1 MDDKEVQK
9 TTENSLLEELVNN
22 SQKQLFYERVRTVAA
37 LVIAVSI
44 VMGIVLVVPK
54 ALVTVQ
60 KANDIMEQA
69 SEPIILAN
77 AAIESVTSMSESITT
92 MGDNMDNFITDNS
105 ETMTEVME
113 KIEGIDF
120 EGLNSAIKDLGDV
133 VEPLANFFGKFKK

>member
-37 LVIAVSI
+37 LVIAVSF

-69 SEPIILAN
+69 SETIILAN
-77 AAIESVTSMSESITT
+77 AAIESVTSMSESIKT
-92 MGDNMDNFITDNS
+92 MGDNMDTFITDNS

>member
-9 TTENSLLEELVNN
+9 TTEHSLLEELVNN

-69 SEPIILAN
+69 SETIILAN

-92 MGDNMDNFITDNS
+92 MGDNMDTFITDNS

>member
-69 SEPIILAN
+69 SETIILAN
-77 AAIESVTSMSESITT
+77 AAIESVTSMSKSITT
-92 MGDNMDNFITDNS
+92 MGDNMDTFITDNS

>member
-60 KANDIMEQA
+60 KANDNRKCHKHERIYYDD
-69 SEPIILAN
+69 
-77 AAIESVTSMSESITT
+77 
-92 MGDNMDNFITDNS
+92 G
-105 ETMTEVME
+105 
-113 KIEGIDF
+113 G
-120 EGLNSAIKDLGDV
+120 
-133 VEPLANFFGKFKK
+133 

>member
-1 MDDKEVQK
+1 MEDKEVQK

-69 SEPIILAN
+69 SETIILAN

-120 EGLNSAIKDLGDV
+120 EGRNSAMKDLGDV

>member
-9 TTENSLLEELVNN
+9 TTENFLLEELVNN

-69 SEPIILAN
+69 SETIILAN

-92 MGDNMDNFITDNS
+92 MGDNMDTFITDNS

>member
-60 KANDIMEQA
+60 KANDFMEQA
-69 SEPIILAN
+69 SETIILAN

-92 MGDNMDNFITDNS
+92 MGDNMDTFITDNS

>member
-60 KANDIMEQA
+60 KENDIMEQA
-69 SEPIILAN
+69 SETIILAN

-92 MGDNMDNFITDNS
+92 MGDNMDTFITDNS

>member
-69 SEPIILAN
+69 SETIILAN
-77 AAIESVTSMSESITT
+77 AAIESVTSMSVSITT
-92 MGDNMDNFITDNS
+92 TGDNMDNFITDNS
-105 ETMTEVME
+105 EAMTEVME

>member
-9 TTENSLLEELVNN
+9 TTENFLLEELVNN

-69 SEPIILAN
+69 SETIILAN

>member
-69 SEPIILAN
+69 SETIILAN
-77 AAIESVTSMSESITT
+77 SSIESVTSMS
-92 MGDNMDNFITDNS
+92 
-105 ETMTEVME
+105 
-113 KIEGIDF
+113 
-120 EGLNSAIKDLGDV
+120 
-133 VEPLANFFGKFKK
+133 